1 MSLRFRFLL
10 SFALVIAVLL
20 LGISLFMRSNAQ
32 SEVHAYLFRGGLV
45 GIEDLVTDLETY
57 YQEHGTLEGAEI
69 LLENQNVQIP
79 VGQGL
84 GRQGQGNNPTGG
96 SRGLSV
102 AQTNGEIVLGAGVI
116 EKLTLSTDELEN
128 AIRLVN
134 NKQTVGYLYSQTG
147 FYMPDKSLEEEILTR
162 LDVALRNAA
171 LISGSLAFILSLLLA
186 YFLSRPPRQLTAAAV
201 NMAQGDLSQRVA
213 TKGPQEITS
222 LGKAF
227 NHMAAS
233 LEQAESTRKAM
244 TADIAHELRT
254 PLAVQRANLEAFQ
267 DGIYELTPEGLT
279 PLLEQNRL
287 LTRLVEDLRTLAL
300 AEAGQLVLQCTTS
313 DLGALCVGLAN
324 RFQAQ
329 ADQQNTAI
337 RNNIQTNCAPI
348 MIDQL
353 RIEQILTNL
362 FQNALRYTS
371 TGGTIELCMFCE
383 DNFQSISV
391 HDSGPGIPKDA
402 LPHLFERF
410 YRTDIARSREQG
422 GTGLGLAIA
431 RQLAEAH
438 GGSLTAENHLEGG
451 AIFTLRLPTA
461 N

>member
-32 SEVHAYLFRGGLV
+32 TEVHAYLFRGGLV
-45 GIEDLVTDLETY
+45 GIEDLVTDLEIY
-57 YQEHGTLEGAEI
+57 YQEHGTWEGADI

-79 VGQGL
+79 AGQGQ
-84 GRQGQGNNPTGG
+84 GRQGQGNTQTGG

-102 AQTNGEIVLGAGVI
+102 AQMDGAIVLGAGKTESLI
-116 EKLTLSTDELEN
+116 LTSLDLED
-128 AIRLVN
+128 AIPLVN
-134 NKQTVGYLYSQTG
+134 NKQTIGYLYSQTG
-147 FYMPDKSLEEEILTR
+147 FYMPDQSLEEDILAR
-162 LDVALRNAA
+162 LDSALRSAA
-171 LISGSLAFILSLLLA
+171 LISGSVALILAMLLA
-186 YFLSRPPRQLTAAAV
+186 YFLSRPLQQLTVAAV
-201 NMAQGDLSQRVA
+201 NMAEGDLSQRVE
-213 TKGPQEITS
+213 TKGPQELSS

-227 NHMAAS
+227 NQMASS
-233 LEQAESTRKAM
+233 LEQTETSRKAM

-267 DGIYELTPEGLT
+267 DGIYELSPEGIT

-300 AEAGQLVLQCTTS
+300 AEGGQLALKKTPNYLGTLCTGIT
-313 DLGALCVGLAN
+313 N

-329 ADQQNTAI
+329 ALQKNTAMRI
-337 RNNIQTNCAPI
+337 LLPEHCAPV

-353 RIEQILTNL
+353 RVEQILTNL
-362 FQNALRYTS
+362 MQNALRYTPA
-371 TGGTIELCMFCE
+371 GGTIQLHMTCE
-383 DNFQSISV
+383 NNFQAISI
-391 HDSGPGIPKDA
+391 HDSGPGIPEDA

-410 YRTDIARSREQG
+410 YRTDAARSREQG

-438 GGSLTAENHLEGG
+438 GGNLTAANHPEGG
-451 AIFTLRLPTA
+451 AIFTLQIPVS
-461 N
+461 